1 MVLPY
6 FELVKIQHFTYVQL
20 NDFFIHFIVTQN
32 FMPFYYNQSATD
44 ITQQQV
50 DCCTHFWESA

>member
-1 MVLPY
+1 MVLSY
-6 FELVKIQHFTYVQL
+6 FELIKIQHFTNALL
-20 NDFFIHFIVTQN
+20 NDFLIHFIVTQTS
-32 FMPFYYNQSATD
+32 MPFYYNQSATD